1 MTASEM
7 KYYALSEKLRKMKF
21 AGMADELNR
30 QGADPNA
37 DLRSFDERIEAL
49 INTEWEWI
57 G

>member
-49 INTEWEWI
+49 INT
-57 G
+57 